1 MGSRVVRVG
10 GASGFWGDSMV
21 GAPQLVNSGLIDYLV
36 FDYLAETT
44 MAILASARARN
55 PEMGYATD
63 FVDLAM
69 KMVLPEVMRREIR
82 VVANAGGINPRG
94 CAQALQAVAR
104 SMGLVPR
111 IAVVEGDDVAAL
123 MPGLRTAGTRDM
135 FSGDLLPEKILSA
148 SAYLGALP
156 VARALDAGADIVITG
171 RGVDSAVTLGPLIHE
186 FGWPTD
192 AYDRLAGGSLAGHII
207 ECGCQATGGLH
218 TDWQRVP
225 DWPDIGYPVIE
236 CSDDGS
242 FVVTKPPGT
251 GGIVLRAAVAEQM
264 LYEIGDPGAY
274 LLPDVSCDFRDVRI
288 EQLSDERVRV
298 SGARGRAPTDSYKV
312 SATTMAG
319 YRCAGTMV
327 IIGIDAAAKAQRT
340 GEAIVARTRKI
351 LNDAG
356 LPDFAATRIE
366 LLGAESLYGP
376 HARTQRSREV
386 MVRVVADHPMKQ
398 ALEIFAREIAPAG
411 TSWSP
416 GTTGPGGGR
425 PSASPL
431 VKPLSFLLDKHEVAV
446 GFVLDGRRT
455 EVPIARSDG
464 STRQNVS
471 TAGRVPQD
479 TAAAGGAPP
488 GTTPPAPAAWIDPG
502 ERMVD
507 VPLVELAYARS
518 GDKGDLSNIGVIAR
532 RPEWLPLI
540 WARVTPE
547 VVQQY
552 FAHLVRGRVERFHL
566 PGIAAINY
574 LLHEALDGG
583 GPASAR
589 FDPLGKGMGQMLL
602 DLPVAVPQSLA
613 AQLSNAS

>member
-242 FVVTKPPGT
+242 
-251 GGIVLRAAVAEQM
+251 
-264 LYEIGDPGAY
+264 
-274 LLPDVSCDFRDVRI
+274 
-288 EQLSDERVRV
+288 
-298 SGARGRAPTDSYKV
+298 
-312 SATTMAG
+312 
-319 YRCAGTMV
+319 
-327 IIGIDAAAKAQRT
+327 
-340 GEAIVARTRKI
+340 
-351 LNDAG
+351 
-356 LPDFAATRIE
+356 
-366 LLGAESLYGP
+366 
-376 HARTQRSREV
+376 
-386 MVRVVADHPMKQ
+386 
-398 ALEIFAREIAPAG
+398 
-411 TSWSP
+411 
-416 GTTGPGGGR
+416 
-425 PSASPL
+425 
-431 VKPLSFLLDKHEVAV
+431 
-446 GFVLDGRRT
+446 
-455 EVPIARSDG
+455 
-464 STRQNVS
+464 
-471 TAGRVPQD
+471 
-479 TAAAGGAPP
+479 
-488 GTTPPAPAAWIDPG
+488 
-502 ERMVD
+502 
-507 VPLVELAYARS
+507 
-518 GDKGDLSNIGVIAR
+518 
-532 RPEWLPLI
+532 
-540 WARVTPE
+540 
-547 VVQQY
+547 
-552 FAHLVRGRVERFHL
+552 
-566 PGIAAINY
+566 
-574 LLHEALDGG
+574 
-583 GPASAR
+583 
-589 FDPLGKGMGQMLL
+589 
-602 DLPVAVPQSLA
+602 
-613 AQLSNAS
+613 